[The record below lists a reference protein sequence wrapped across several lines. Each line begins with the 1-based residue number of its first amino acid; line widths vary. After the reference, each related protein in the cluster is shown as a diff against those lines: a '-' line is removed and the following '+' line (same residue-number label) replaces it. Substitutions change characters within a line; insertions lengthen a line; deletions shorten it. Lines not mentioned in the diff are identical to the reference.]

1 MLKQFLLSLC
11 VTVLSANA
19 FAMSGQELA
28 QKVYDRDDGDDAY
41 FKTEMV
47 LVDRNQKE
55 RRRTMES
62 YVADADGLLKTFAEF
77 LDPAD
82 IRGTRFLSWENA
94 DEDDTQYLYLP
105 ELGRARRIVSSQKR
119 LQFVNTDFTYEDM
132 QRRKP
137 DEDIHRIIRE
147 DVYCGYPVYVL
158 ESIPKKDTS
167 QYSKRIS
174 FIEKKS
180 LVAVVIDFFDKNGEV
195 VKNFRIFDLRL
206 IDGIWTV
213 MHMGM
218 RDLKAGHRTEMFIR
232 EVKYNT
238 GIPAGIFD
246 VRNLER
252 KK

>member
-1 MLKQFLLSLC
+1 MRRL
-11 VTVLSANA
+11 A
-19 FAMSGQELA
+19 FFILILTLVSGHAIAMTGQELA

-62 YVADADGLLKTFAEF
+62 YVVEIDGLLKTFAEF

-137 DEDIHRIIRE
+137 DEDIHRIVRE
-147 DVYCGYPVYVL
+147 DVYCGYPIYVL
-158 ESIPKKDTS
+158 ESIPKKGTS

-180 LVAVVIDFFDKNGEV
+180 SVAVVIDFFDRNGEV
-195 VKNFRIFDLRL
+195 VKNFRVFDLRL

-218 RDLKAGHRTEMFIR
+218 RDLKANHRTEMFIR

-238 GIPAGIFD
+238 GIPTGIFD
-246 VRNLER
+246 MRNFER